1 METTYIHYDVIRRW
15 FARSLANGIPALSQG
30 LPKNISGTGWNF
42 FWGGGGWM
50 KCSMK
55 KFFSHILGKKLLY
68 MFYFVYADISL
79 KSYSLPPSRSYFW
92 VLYKPLPKY
101 QNYRINTKI
110 MENMKFV
117 ENLMHLHVDI
127 ATCISTI
134 RGLYSVL

>member
-1 METTYIHYDVIRRW
+1 
-15 FARSLANGIPALSQG
+15 
-30 LPKNISGTGWNF
+30 
-42 FWGGGGWM
+42 
-50 KCSMK
+50 MK

-79 KSYSLPPSRSYFW
+79 KSYSLPPSRSYFL
-92 VLYKPLPKY
+92 VLYIPLPKY
-101 QNYRINTKI
+101 QNYRFNTKI

>member
-15 FARSLANGIPALSQG
+15 FARSLANGIPGLSQG

-42 FWGGGGWM
+42 FLGGGVEWNVVW
-50 KCSMK
+50 KS
-55 KFFSHILGKKLLY
+55 FLATFWVRS
-68 MFYFVYADISL
+68 FYTYADISL

-92 VLYKPLPKY
+92 VLYIPLPKY

>member
-15 FARSLANGIPALSQG
+15 FARSLANGIPKDFRRTFADRME
-30 LPKNISGTGWNF
+30 F
-42 FWGGGGWM
+42 FLGGGGGGWM

-68 MFYFVYADISL
+68 MFNFVYADISL

-92 VLYKPLPKY
+92 VLYIPLPKY